1 MRPTAQ
7 FKGGFKNLISLNEEI
22 IYSPDGRVH
31 CLHLQ
36 NISFVSI
43 FKAVDGCYFIRCFV
57 SRVIHNFCTCNARIN
72 VFRNVSIIW
81 ESTVPLFSFRQLTF
95 NNSVSFSPLFLIILD
110 GKEIFTLFFT
120 KKLFIVTCT
129 YCVCSTRIHSI
140 IYAFLFLDT
149 HQNYY
154 LASVWNV
161 FFSNVLTLQLV
172 LVIAGLGHY

>member
-1 MRPTAQ
+1 MKKSFIHPMAEFIAFTYKTFLSFQ
-7 FKGGFKNLISLNEEI
+7 FSKRWMVAISYGVLCH
-22 IYSPDGRVH
+22 V
-31 CLHLQ
+31 LFT
-36 NISFVSI
+36 ISVLAMLVSM
-43 FKAVDGCYFIRCFV
+43 FFGMSQSF
-57 SRVIHNFCTCNARIN
+57 
-72 VFRNVSIIW
+72 W
-81 ESTVPLFSFRQLTF
+81 ESTSPLFSFRQLTF

-140 IYAFLFLDT
+140 IYTFLFLDT

-161 FFSNVLTLQLV
+161 FFSNVLTLQLI
-172 LVIAGLGHY
+172 LVIADLVHY